1 MRKVGRLSHL
11 SEISLEGE
19 VAKIIEQQ
27 LNILDESYGIERNID
42 ADLGGYVLILESKDD
57 VIEVKENIVKDII
70 PEYVDNIECEGGK
83 QYCLSL
89 FLLSSDYAVFVV
101 ATKELMDKEIVAKL
115 SIQVLRLKYSEQ
127 ISREVNKLNYAA
139 QNNFIENCTYRTNLL
154 LKIVGTQSN
163 TGLIFYKHIKFT
175 LCKLPLQRNGPSL
188 FRPLPG
194 FGGRK
199 SKNQTF
205 YCFFL

>member
-1 MRKVGRLSHL
+1 MRKVSKLSRL

-19 VAKIIEQQ
+19 VAKNIEQQ

-89 FLLSSDYAVFVV
+89 FLLSSDYAVVVV
-101 ATKELMDKEIVAKL
+101 AAKELMDTL
-115 SIQVLRLKYSEQ
+115 
-127 ISREVNKLNYAA
+127 
-139 QNNFIENCTYRTNLL
+139 IED
-154 LKIVGTQSN
+154 
-163 TGLIFYKHIKFT
+163 
-175 LCKLPLQRNGPSL
+175 
-188 FRPLPG
+188 
-194 FGGRK
+194 
-199 SKNQTF
+199 
-205 YCFFL
+205 

>member
-1 MRKVGRLSHL
+1 MRKVAKLSHL

-57 VIEVKENIVKDII
+57 VIEAKENIVKDII

-89 FLLSSDYAVFVV
+89 FLLSSDYAVVVV
-101 ATKELMDKEIVAKL
+101 ATKELMDIL
-115 SIQVLRLKYSEQ
+115 
-127 ISREVNKLNYAA
+127 
-139 QNNFIENCTYRTNLL
+139 IER
-154 LKIVGTQSN
+154 
-163 TGLIFYKHIKFT
+163 
-175 LCKLPLQRNGPSL
+175 
-188 FRPLPG
+188 
-194 FGGRK
+194 
-199 SKNQTF
+199 
-205 YCFFL
+205 